1 MNRMQK
7 TAWWMVG
14 WISAGAIFA
23 AFATAILFFIAD
35 MPWSK
40 AQGGLGFL
48 GIAGLGGLAP
58 LIFKKDPG
66 KVTCDERDR
75 LINNRAAASGFLAA
89 FLITGII
96 CMLPFFVLGP
106 KATISIT
113 WLPMIF
119 MTAGLASFLVHSIAI
134 LSQYGRESKGEK
146 P

>member
-7 TAWWMVG
+7 TALWIVG
-14 WISAGAIFA
+14 WISTGTIFA
-23 AFATAILFFIAD
+23 AIATAVLFFIVD

-48 GIAGLGGLAP
+48 GIAGLGGLGP
-58 LIFKKDPG
+58 
-66 KVTCDERDR
+66 
-75 LINNRAAASGFLAA
+75 

>member
-14 WISAGAIFA
+14 WISTGAIFA
-23 AFATAILFFIAD
+23 AIATAILFFIAD
-35 MPWSK
+35 MPWSR

-48 GIAGLGGLAP
+48 GIAGLGGLGS
-58 LIFKKDPG
+58 LIFKKDSN
-66 KVTCDERDR
+66 KVTCDERDQ
-75 LINNRAAASGFLAA
+75 LINNRATTAGFLAA

-119 MTAGLASFLVHSIAI
+119 MTAGLASFLVHSIVI
-134 LSQYGRESKGEK
+134 LSRYGWRNKNE
-146 P
+146 